1 MWLLTRSC
9 RGEMGKQYRNGKL
22 NERDPFIWKMISL
35 SLLFTISILAVWLG
49 VGTKDTEGP
58 KPKMQWVAGALPL
71 GLCVAMSMRVES
83 RGSPLVVT
91 QQQNR
96 VLLGLFLN
104 TVSVK
109 RLG

>member
-1 MWLLTRSC
+1 M
-9 RGEMGKQYRNGKL
+9 
-22 NERDPFIWKMISL
+22 
-35 SLLFTISILAVWLG
+35 WLG
-49 VGTKDTEGP
+49 VGTKHTEDP
-58 KPKMQWVAGALPL
+58 KSKMQWVAGALPL

-83 RGSPLVVT
+83 RGSPLLAI

-109 RLG
+109 RLVKFVISCDCYGNNSSG